1 MNFPSIDIQGSIL
14 STDLLA
20 KIRNEQANF
29 QQGKDFHPDLTNAKL
44 KDEISL
50 AWQEARGQWTIYKS
64 KLARLKE
71 GETGTTETRNFWI
84 LPLLTN
90 LGYNLTFDRKGEGL
104 NGKSFPI
111 GYRDSSLDNFP
122 IYVGGYHESL
132 DKRPENKQL
141 RVSPHAMMQEYLN
154 YSEHLYGIVT
164 NGRQLRLLRDASRIT
179 RLSYVEFN
187 LEKMMEEDLYSDFVI
202 LYRLLHASRMPKR
215 IDGGAESII
224 EKYHQE
230 GLEAGSTIRSKLG
243 DAVKE
248 AIRNLANG
256 FINHPN
262 NTALRE
268 AVTSGN
274 FSADEYYHHQL
285 RIIYRLL
292 FLFVIEERNLV
303 YADNKTPE
311 AKRFHQ
317 IYFNYYSL
325 LRLRKLAKKLL
336 PPEADRHYDLWLGLI
351 STFSLFEKKE
361 IGEKLGIMAFQGD
374 LFGYHAISGNGY
386 DLHQCYLSNAVLLNI
401 IKSLCYFENENG
413 VLTAVN
419 YGGLDVE
426 EFGSVYEGLL
436 ELKLEVKK
444 IEGSNQFSCSFDTS
458 NERGKSGSHY
468 TPEELVQPLI
478 KHSLEYL
485 IEDRIKEKVSSE
497 WSVVSGKYPAIA
509 TQLKNLIINLSFEYE
524 KLSGLGSLEK
534 WNGFSSA
541 DLPINQL
548 LSQRRIVWN
557 DFATP
562 EVGKFYSGKHSR
574 GLGTKHQQ
582 GIQPLLEHGRRQPE
596 GNGNPSDTGSKNKS
610 LQTGTNQSHTG
621 AFNSFEQANT
631 FLATLHLS
639 QKQLAQIW
647 NNLPLAIRQALFTT
661 QHLLN
666 LKIADVACG
675 SGHILLSAA
684 RRLSL
689 EIARVQTGEEQPNPV
704 AIRKAMKE
712 VVRNCIYGV
721 DKNPLAVELC
731 KIALWLEAYNP
742 GEPLNF
748 LDHHIKCGDAIVG
761 LAHRSELEN
770 GIANEAFKPLPG
782 DDAAIAKTWRDK
794 NVKERKERE
803 AKALQLKVEFEKNTE
818 NSVQEAMA
826 EYKTFSQLPE
836 TTPEEIERKAKAYK
850 KFIDGKGFTFL
861 KAMADTQVA
870 QFFIPKTEANKDY
883 LMTDADFRLIL
894 SGYKGWQDRK
904 VAKATAIAQEKR
916 FFHWFIEFPEVF
928 NEGGFDCVLGNPPY
942 LGGSKISGDF
952 GDFYYSYLRNA
963 FPSTKGICDLAA
975 FFLLRNHILI
985 KIEGFIS
992 LITTNSISQGDTRES
1007 ALEYI
1012 LNFGGKINYA
1022 VKSKPWPGIA
1032 NLNVS
1037 IFSYS
1042 KDLNRKLIIT
1052 LENKEVE
1059 SISSYF
1065 DSDQGFSKPFALRF
1079 NTDLSFDGTKIYGE
1093 GFLLTKQEL
1102 DDLLKE
1108 NEDYREVIFEYLGG
1122 EDLND
1127 SPEALP
1133 SRWVINFFDWS
1144 FDKASSYKKPFQII
1158 LNKVK
1163 PYRDTVKREKTK
1175 KLFWQYE
1182 ERRVRLYERISE
1194 VQSFFVATKT
1204 SKFLCFTRQNSGKVF
1219 SSALVIITNPKFS
1232 FFAQIQSTLHLS
1244 WVEKN
1249 SSTLETRLRYTGTDS
1264 FETFPF
1270 PSKTNSIQEKFL
1282 ETIGESYHEHRR
1294 KLMLGMQ
1301 LGLTKTY
1308 NLFHDPAVNGEWL
1321 IASSESQ
1328 MANGDKVNSESQMA
1342 NGDKVNSEWRVAN
1355 SDQLTTDHSPLATR
1369 HSPLPTDH
1377 SPLATRHSPLP
1388 TDHSPLTT
1396 HHSLLT
1402 KSKNLE
1408 ALKKHLEKTP
1418 NTISFNEA
1426 IQGILKLRELHVQMD
1441 EAVLDAYGWNDIQLR
1456 HDFYEVD
1463 YLPEN
1468 DRIRFT
1474 IHPDARKEVL
1484 KRLLELN
1491 HKIHEEEVKAGLW
1504 DKKKNTAKKKKSK
1517 SSSSELNEPQTGYG
1531 VDLFNQE

>member
-14 STDLLA
+14 SADLLA
-20 KIRNEQANF
+20 KIRSEQATF
-29 QQGKDFHPDLTNAKL
+29 QQGKDFHSDFTNAKL

-50 AWQEARGQWTIYKS
+50 AWQDAKGQWTIFKS

-84 LPLLTN
+84 SPLLTN
-90 LGYNLTFDRKGEGL
+90 LGYNLTFNRQSEEL

-122 IYVGGYHESL
+122 LYVGGYHESL

-141 RVSPHAMMQEYLN
+141 RVSPHAMLQEYLN
-154 YSEHLYGIVT
+154 YSEHLYGLVT

-202 LYRLLHASRMPKR
+202 LYRLLHASRMPKK
-215 IDGGAESII
+215 IEQGAESII

-230 GLEAGSTIRSKLG
+230 GLAAGSTIRSKLG

-248 AIRNLANG
+248 AIKSLANG

-262 NTALRE
+262 NTTLRD
-268 AVTSGN
+268 AVSSGHFN
-274 FSADEYYHHQL
+274 ADEYYRHQL

-303 YADNKTPE
+303 YADNKTAE
-311 AKRFHQ
+311 AKRFNH

-336 PPEADRHYDLWLGLI
+336 PPEANRHYDLWQGLI

-361 IGEKLGIMAFQGD
+361 IGEKLGIMALQGD

-401 IKSLCYFENENG
+401 IKSLSYFENDNG
-413 VLTAVN
+413 VLIAVN

-444 IEGSNQFSCSFDTS
+444 IEGSEQYSCSFDTS

-485 IEDRIKEKVSSE
+485 IEDRVKPYQQKKTSKE
-497 WSVVSGKYPAIA
+497 A
-509 TQLKNLIINLSFEYE
+509 T
-524 KLSGLGSLEK
+524 
-534 WNGFSSA
+534 
-541 DLPINQL
+541 
-548 LSQRRIVWN
+548 V
-557 DFATP
+557 
-562 EVGKFYSGKHSR
+562 
-574 GLGTKHQQ
+574 
-582 GIQPLLEHGRRQPE
+582 
-596 GNGNPSDTGSKNKS
+596 
-610 LQTGTNQSHTG
+610 QS
-621 AFNSFEQANT
+621 
-631 FLATLHLS
+631 
-639 QKQLAQIW
+639 
-647 NNLPLAIRQALFTT
+647 
-661 QHLLN
+661 LLN

-689 EIARVQTGEEQPNPV
+689 EIARVQTEEEQPNPV
-704 AIRKAMKE
+704 AIRKAMKD

-770 GIANEAFKPLPG
+770 GIADEAFKTLPG
-782 DDAAIAKTWRDK
+782 DDKDIAKTWRDK
-794 NVKERKERE
+794 NVKERKERA
-803 AKALQLKVEFEKNTE
+803 AKALQLKAEFEKSTE

-836 TTPEEIERKAKAYK
+836 TTPEEIESKAKAYK

-870 QFFIPKTEANKDY
+870 QFFIPKTDANKDY
-883 LMTDADFRLIL
+883 LMTDADYRLIL

-904 VAKATAIAQEKR
+904 VAKATAVSHEQR

-928 NEGGFDCVLGNPPY
+928 SDGGFDCILGNPPF
-942 LGGSKISGDF
+942 LGGSKISGLY
-952 GDFYYSYLRNA
+952 GDSFLECLKYVHVPIGAVDLVTYFFRRNYS
-963 FPSTKGICDLAA
+963 I
-975 FFLLRNHILI
+975 I
-985 KIEGFIS
+985 KLSGFVS
-992 LITTNSISQGDTRES
+992 LISTNTISQGSSREDG
-1007 ALEYI
+1007 LQFIVE
-1012 LNFGGKINYA
+1012 NGGVICHA
-1022 VKSKPWPGIA
+1022 IKSMKWPGIA
-1032 NLNVS
+1032 AVEISIVS
-1037 IFSYS
+1037 IYKGPWKRKFV
-1042 KDLNRKLIIT
+1042 LNG
-1052 LENKEVE
+1052 NEVE
-1059 SISSYF
+1059 FISTYLASEVDSSPFKLFFNLGKSFKGVEIGSI
-1065 DSDQGFSKPFALRF
+1065 
-1079 NTDLSFDGTKIYGE
+1079 
-1093 GFLLTKQEL
+1093 GFLLEKNEAENIIGRHQNYKEVIQVYLTG
-1102 DDLLKE
+1102 DDL
-1108 NEDYREVIFEYLGG
+1108 NNNYLQNG
-1122 EDLND
+1122 
-1127 SPEALP
+1127 
-1133 SRWVINFFDWS
+1133 SRYAINFRNWPLS
-1144 FDKASSYKKPFQII
+1144 KESYTGVSTSAASDYPICLDI
-1158 LNKVK
+1158 VRDKVK
-1163 PYRDTVKREKTK
+1163 PLRDKSKEKSRQDK
-1175 KLFWQYE
+1175 WWLFGRSRPE
-1182 ERRVRLYERISE
+1182 LTTATSELHKVIVVARISKTLAFCILDNNQ
-1194 VQSFFVATKT
+1194 VFADALVVIANDSFMF
-1204 SKFLCFTRQNSGKVF
+1204 FCLLQNSLH
-1219 SSALVIITNPKFS
+1219 SAWSWKYCTTMKTDLNYT
-1232 FFAQIQSTLHLS
+1232 ST
-1244 WVEKN
+1244 
-1249 SSTLETRLRYTGTDS
+1249 ET
-1264 FETFPF
+1264 FETYPF
-1270 PSKTNSIQEKFL
+1270 PKELTDEIEQELEEWGKF
-1282 ETIGESYHEHRR
+1282 YHEHRR
-1294 KLMLGMQ
+1294 HLMLITK

-1308 NLFHDPAVNGEWL
+1308 NAFHAKEIQLG
-1321 IASSESQ
+1321 
-1328 MANGDKVNSESQMA
+1328 
-1342 NGDKVNSEWRVAN
+1342 
-1355 SDQLTTDHSPLATR
+1355 LTTNSLQPLDKKAIE
-1369 HSPLPTDH
+1369 
-1377 SPLATRHSPLP
+1377 
-1388 TDHSPLTT
+1388 
-1396 HHSLLT
+1396 
-1402 KSKNLE
+1402 KQYGKEVWNLWS
-1408 ALKKHLEKTP
+1408 HLQKMAHPDAGGTSNVCSIE
-1418 NTISFNEA
+1418 EA
-1426 IQGILKLRELHVQMD
+1426 IAGIVKLRELHVQMD
-1441 EAVLDAYGWNDIQLR
+1441 NAVLEAYGWSDIALR

-1468 DRIRFT
+1468 DRIRYT

-1504 DKKKNTAKKKKSK
+1504 DKKGGKKKGKSP
-1517 SSSSELNEPQTGYG
+1517 SSDDDTDSTDEEPTEGLWGQ
-1531 VDLFNQE
+1531 Q

>member
-20 KIRNEQANF
+20 KIRSEQANF

-50 AWQEARGQWTIYKS
+50 AWQEAKGQWTIYKS

-90 LGYNLTFDRKGEGL
+90 LGYNLTFDRKGEEL

-361 IGEKLGIMAFQGD
+361 IGEKLGIMALQGD

-444 IEGSNQFSCSFDTS
+444 IEGSDQFSCSFDTS

-485 IEDRIKEKVSSE
+485 IEDRIKPYQQK
-497 WSVVSGKYPAIA
+497 KA
-509 TQLKNLIINLSFEYE
+509 TKETTLQS
-524 KLSGLGSLEK
+524 
-534 WNGFSSA
+534 
-541 DLPINQL
+541 L
-548 LSQRRIVWN
+548 LS
-557 DFATP
+557 
-562 EVGKFYSGKHSR
+562 
-574 GLGTKHQQ
+574 
-582 GIQPLLEHGRRQPE
+582 
-596 GNGNPSDTGSKNKS
+596 
-610 LQTGTNQSHTG
+610 
-621 AFNSFEQANT
+621 
-631 FLATLHLS
+631 
-639 QKQLAQIW
+639 
-647 NNLPLAIRQALFTT
+647 
-661 QHLLN
+661 

-770 GIANEAFKPLPG
+770 GIANEAFKTLPG

-803 AKALQLKVEFEKNTE
+803 AKALQLRAEFEKNTE

-928 NEGGFDCVLGNPPY
+928 QQGGFDCVLGNPPF
-942 LGGSKISGDF
+942 LGGKKISSNF
-952 GDFYYSYLRNA
+952 GDDYLN
-963 FPSTKGICDLAA
+963 FIKTNYEPSSGGLDLVTY
-975 FFLLRNHILI
+975 FFRRIFDIIRAN
-985 KIEGFIS
+985 GFQS
-992 LITTNSISQGDTRES
+992 LISTNTICQGDSRLGG
-1007 ALEYI
+1007 LEYI
-1012 LNFGGKINYA
+1012 LDNNGKINFA
-1022 VKSKPWPGIA
+1022 VKSMKWPGLAAVDIS
-1032 NLNVS
+1032 LVT
-1037 IFSYS
+1037 IF
-1042 KDLNRKLIIT
+1042 KGKWA
-1052 LENKEVE
+1052 K
-1059 SISSYF
+1059 
-1065 DSDQGFSKPFALRF
+1065 A
-1079 NTDLSFDGTKIYGE
+1079 
-1093 GFLLTKQEL
+1093 FLLNNKVVANINSNL
-1102 DDLLKE
+1102 DDADTGFTPNYLFENQNKGFIGSNVLGSGFILDEKE
-1108 NEDYREVIFEYLGG
+1108 ATEIIEKEPQSVKAIQKFLIADDINSNFTQ
-1122 EDLND
+1122 N
-1127 SPEALP
+1127 P
-1133 SRWVINFFDWS
+1133 SRYIINFFDWS
-1144 FDKASSYKKPFQII
+1144 EDYCAENFPLCFSII
-1158 LNKVK
+1158 EERVK
-1163 PYRDTVKREKTK
+1163 PDRIISTDKGYREKW
-1175 KLFWQYE
+1175 WQYGRRAVDLYKAIAE
-1182 ERRVRLYERISE
+1182 LQRYLVVPLTTKYLSFSFTSERLVISHSAGA
-1194 VQSFFVATKT
+1194 VAFDDYKNFSLISNSFHEQWAWLLSSTMGGNT
-1204 SKFLCFTRQNSGKVF
+1204 LRYTP
-1219 SSALVIITNPKFS
+1219 SSALS
-1232 FFAQIQSTLHLS
+1232 
-1244 WVEKN
+1244 
-1249 SSTLETRLRYTGTDS
+1249 
-1264 FETFPF
+1264 TFPF
-1270 PSKTNSIQEKFL
+1270 PKKLTQNQEHQL
-1282 ETIGESYHEHRR
+1282 ETIGEAYHEHRR
-1294 KLMLGMQ
+1294 QLMLGMQ

-1308 NLFHDPAVNGEWL
+1308 NQFHNDELRITNQEWQRILGLLNEGEKLENLDLKSFKFNKESLNLIKHFLKGEPNITLEQAV
-1321 IASSESQ
+1321 
-1328 MANGDKVNSESQMA
+1328 
-1342 NGDKVNSEWRVAN
+1342 
-1355 SDQLTTDHSPLATR
+1355 
-1369 HSPLPTDH
+1369 
-1377 SPLATRHSPLP
+1377 
-1388 TDHSPLTT
+1388 
-1396 HHSLLT
+1396 
-1402 KSKNLE
+1402 
-1408 ALKKHLEKTP
+1408 
-1418 NTISFNEA
+1418 
-1426 IQGILKLRELHVQMD
+1426 QGILKLRELHVQMD

-1484 KRLLELN
+1484 RRLLELN

-1504 DKKKNTAKKKKSK
+1504 DKKKTTAKKKKSK
-1517 SSSSELNEPQTGYG
+1517 SSSSELNEPQADYG
-1531 VDLFNQE
+1531 RGLFNQE